1 MANPRAGKVLQGRYR
16 LRSILAEG
24 GMGVVWQAER
34 VGIERPVVVKF
45 LQAVLSDRPGAV
57 DRFER
62 EARATARLNH
72 PNCVQL
78 VDYGLDEGQP
88 YLVVEF
94 VEGQTLAG
102 LLEHGPL
109 DARRATRI
117 AVQVLAGL
125 EHAHERGI
133 LHRDMKPAN
142 LMIVEATGYEDFVK
156 ILDFGLAK
164 IIDETDR
171 REVTVHGVALGTPG
185 YMSPE
190 QAAGMPSDL
199 RADLYSVGAVLYHLI
214 TGIKMFEGGNVHSI
228 LRKHREDTPA
238 PPRRLRGPGAIS
250 AELDAVVSRALQRD
264 AERRYQNAAEMRR
277 ALEATPEGAI
287 RSRPR
292 RASAPEEDAAPRE
305 TQRRRVPPR
314 PVPGT
319 SWAVAIALCGA
330 TALTGAGVAY
340 ALLRAASGGGPPM
353 IAGEGDGGIAVISLG
368 SPGTARVEVLPLA
381 DMARPPDLAVKVT
394 ALPAPKPGVPVT
406 TPIAPAPG
414 ATDVGGLA
422 SPPSAG
428 DDRLDDGS
436 SEDLR
441 TPPPPPPEA
450 PHRDTREIRT
460 IGDVRGA
467 VRRGE
472 TDLAISGLYKLRRRP
487 NQSAETQ
494 AEIATV
500 LGHLYYDRH
509 WTTEAL
515 REYRYA
521 LSLDLRARTDPTI
534 INNTVRAL
542 GDRTNTA
549 RARRVLVD
557 FVGRTAIPALRRAA
571 ERPDTRRVAEE
582 VLAKLG
588 AARR

>member
-1 MANPRAGKVLQGRYR
+1 
-16 LRSILAEG
+16 
-24 GMGVVWQAER
+24 
-34 VGIERPVVVKF
+34 VVKF

-78 VDYGLDEGQP
+78 VDFGLDEGQP

-94 VEGQTLAG
+94 VEGQTLGG

-109 DARRATRI
+109 DARRAARI
-117 AVQVLAGL
+117 AIQVLSGL

-142 LMIVEATGYEDFVK
+142 LMIVEAVGYDDFVK

-164 IIDETDR
+164 IIDEADR

-214 TGIKMFEGGNVHSI
+214 TGIKMFEGQNVHSI

-238 PPRRLRGPGAIS
+238 PPRKLRGPGAIS
-250 AELDAVVSRALQRD
+250 AELDAVVSKALMRD
-264 AERRYQNAAEMRR
+264 AERRYQTAGEMRR
-277 ALEATPEGAI
+277 ALESTPEGAP
-287 RSRPR
+287 RAGARPR
-292 RASAPEEDAAPRE
+292 RNTAEEELPLRQ
-305 TQRRRVPPR
+305 TGRPVRVPPR
-314 PVPGT
+314 RVSGT
-319 SWAVAIALCGA
+319 SWAVAIGLCGA
-330 TALTGAGVAY
+330 TALAGAGAAY
-340 ALLRAASGGGPPM
+340 TVLRGGGGAPG
-353 IAGEGDGGIAVISLG
+353 IVAGEGDGGVAVIALG
-368 SPGTARVEVLPLA
+368 SAPESKGEKGPQAKVEVTPLPEPHPVA
-381 DMARPPDLAVKVT
+381 DLSA
-394 ALPAPKPGVPVT
+394 KPSVVT
-406 TPIAPAPG
+406 TPIAPSPG
-414 ATDVGGLA
+414 ATDVGGKPLA
-422 SPPSAG
+422 AI
-428 DDRLDDGS
+428 DDRFDDGS
-436 SEDLR
+436 GEDLHVA
-441 TPPPPPPEA
+441 PPQPTGA
-450 PHRDTREIRT
+450 PRKDTRDIRT
-460 IGDVRGA
+460 LADARAA

-472 TDLAISGLYKLRRRP
+472 TDLAISGLYKLRRKAG
-487 NQSAETQ
+487 QSAEAQ
-494 AEIATV
+494 AEVATV
-500 LGHLYYDRH
+500 LGHLYFDRH
-509 WTTEAL
+509 WTTDAL

-521 LSLDLRARTDPTI
+521 LSLDLRARSDQNI

-542 GDRTNTA
+542 GDRENAA

-557 FVGRTAIPALRRAA
+557 FVGRSAIPALRRAS
-571 ERPDTRRVAEE
+571 ERPETRRASEE

-588 AARR
+588 ATKK